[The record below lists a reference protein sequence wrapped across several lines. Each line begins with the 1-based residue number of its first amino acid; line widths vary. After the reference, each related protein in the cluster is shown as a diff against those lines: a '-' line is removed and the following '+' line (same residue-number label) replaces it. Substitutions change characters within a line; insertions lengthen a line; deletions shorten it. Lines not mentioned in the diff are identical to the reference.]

1 MISVE
6 KLVKNFGSRRAVD
19 KVSFTVAGGEVLG
32 FLGPNGAGKTT
43 TMRMIT
49 GFLLPDSG
57 TVTVDGHDVVRDP
70 VSVKSK
76 VGYLPEGAPSYP
88 DMTVLDFLNFV
99 ADVRGLSGAQRT
111 AAIDRSLDA
120 CHLGKVTRQII
131 GTLSKGFRQ
140 RVGFAQAI
148 LHDPPVLILDEP
160 TDGLDPNQKHEV
172 RNLIRN
178 LAANKVVVLSTHI
191 LEEVEAVCTRAII
204 LSDGKL
210 VADDKPSNLVTKAIR
225 HGLVTMR
232 VKGDKL
238 DGTLDALRKLD
249 GIEQV
254 EVLESSKSDPK
265 DQPRSWTIYPT
276 VGRNIRPELAK
287 FVRDQGLEVHELT
300 YERGR
305 LDDVFR
311 QITQSES

>member
-1 MISVE
+1 
-6 KLVKNFGSRRAVD
+6 
-19 KVSFTVAGGEVLG
+19 
-32 FLGPNGAGKTT
+32 
-43 TMRMIT
+43 
-49 GFLLPDSG
+49 
-57 TVTVDGHDVVRDP
+57 
-70 VSVKSK
+70 
-76 VGYLPEGAPSYP
+76 
-88 DMTVLDFLNFV
+88 
-99 ADVRGLSGAQRT
+99 
-111 AAIDRSLDA
+111 
-120 CHLGKVTRQII
+120 
-131 GTLSKGFRQ
+131 
-140 RVGFAQAI
+140 
-148 LHDPPVLILDEP
+148 LILDEP